1 MYAINIYLEEKMKQ
15 TKFVIV
21 CFVIVAICFGI
32 ISYGHF
38 NRGQIASGS
47 LFAVLSAAEAV
58 IAVLQFIKNRNN
70 R

>member
-1 MYAINIYLEEKMKQ
+1 MKR

-38 NRGQIASGS
+38 HRGQIASGG
-47 LFAVLSAAEAV
+47 LYAVLSVAEVV
-58 IAVLQFIKNRNN
+58 IAVLHYKKYRNN
-70 R
+70 RQN